1 MRTIRIGSGAGFSN
15 DRVEPGV
22 ELLEKGQLDYFC
34 LECLAERT
42 IAIAQKEKNLDPNI
56 GYNPYLAYRMKKI
69 LPIAAKNHVKVI
81 TNMGGANVQKAVEKT
96 AEIARNA
103 GISGMKIVGVLGDD
117 IFDRLD
123 RYADYP
129 IFETG
134 ERLGDLENKV
144 AANAYLGCAG
154 ICLLYTSDAA
164 DEL

>member
-15 DRVEPGV
+15 DRVEPGI

-69 LPIAAKNHVKVI
+69 LPIAAEKHVKVI

-96 AEIARNA
+96 AEIARSA
-103 GISGMKIVGVLGDD
+103 GTNI
-117 IFDRLD
+117 
-123 RYADYP
+123 
-129 IFETG
+129 
-134 ERLGDLENKV
+134 
-144 AANAYLGCAG
+144 
-154 ICLLYTSDAA
+154 
-164 DEL
+164 

>member
-15 DRVEPGV
+15 DRVEPGI

-69 LPIAAKNHVKVI
+69 LPIAAEKHVKVI

-96 AEIARNA
+96 AEIARSA
-103 GISGMKIVGVLGDD
+103 GISGLKIVGVLGDD

-134 ERLGDLENKV
+134 ERLGDLKNKV
-144 AANAYLGCAG
+144 AANCLSGLRRHRAG
-154 ICLLYTSDAA
+154 S
-164 DEL
+164 